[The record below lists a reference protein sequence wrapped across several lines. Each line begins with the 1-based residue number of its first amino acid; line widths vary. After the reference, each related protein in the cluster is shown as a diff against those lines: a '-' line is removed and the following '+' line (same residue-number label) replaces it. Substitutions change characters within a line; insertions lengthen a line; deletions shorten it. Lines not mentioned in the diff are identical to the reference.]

1 LYYREET
8 MKTLPIRI
16 VLLLIFA
23 IIFFVIPFNN
33 AQASLPAADGSGT
46 APAQSQAGTAI
57 YTAQSNCVITKVGN
71 PPANQPLP
79 AGCGGNLSVVQL
91 ARQHLAGSYIWAA
104 PQPRVWAD
112 WDPNKGNA
120 PTHFDCSG
128 FAGWVW
134 YWATNGKVNLPGQTN
149 AVWLNTDGLSNSS
162 VTLTK
167 QVGTKAGL
175 QPGDLV
181 FFGNAASTEHVGI
194 YEGQGACG
202 TNDCFLQWYKT
213 GYPGNSASLAS
224 VGNWYVGYVHIVV
237 H

>member
-1 LYYREET
+1 

-16 VLLLIFA
+16 VFLFIFTV
-23 IIFFVIPFNN
+23 IFFLIPQKN
-33 AQASLPAADGSGT
+33 AHASLPADGGT
-46 APAQSQAGTAI
+46 ASSQSQAGTAI
-57 YTAQSNCVITKVGN
+57 YTAHSNCVITKVGN
-71 PPANQPLP
+71 PPANQTLP
-79 AGCGGNLSVVQL
+79 AGCAGGNQDVVAL
-91 ARQHLAGSYIWAA
+91 ARKHLAGSYIWAW

-112 WDPNKGNA
+112 WNPNKGNA

-134 YWATNGKVNLPGQTN
+134 YWATNGKVNLPGQTD

-167 QVGTKAGL
+167 HVGTKAGL

-181 FFGNAASTEHVGI
+181 FFGNASSTEHVGI

-202 TNDCFLQWYKT
+202 KSDCFLEWYT
-213 GYPGNSASLAS
+213 SGSPGRSNSLANE
-224 VGNWYVGYVHIVV
+224 GTWYVGYVHIVV